1 MLGYKLYISK
11 PVSLQPAFREV
22 PGSARVDEE
31 IVFAV
36 LAQDAAFQVEERLA
50 GGVGEENLPSACPA
64 DPLLTQLLELLGKGA
79 LHIVPEH
86 DAPALFI
93 KKRR

>member
-1 MLGYKLYISK
+1 MLGYKLYIGK

-22 PGSARVDEE
+22 PGRARVDEE
-31 IVFAV
+31 VVFAV

-50 GGVGEENLPSACPA
+50 GSIGKENLSSACPA
-64 DPLLTQLLELLGKGA
+64 DSLLTQLLELLGKGA

-86 DAPALFI
+86 DAPIFLV